1 VGSSAG
7 RENLGWLLGDGET
20 RGIALVF
27 LVGGLIMVLVAA
39 GAFLTRSYRTISA
52 LYLTQRETVEADAV
66 ELPANS
72 RAAVAGEATVD

>member
-1 VGSSAG
+1 MDSAAG
-7 RENLGWLLGDGET
+7 RGDFGWLLGEGEA

-27 LVGGLIMVLVAA
+27 LVGGLVMVLAAA
-39 GAFLTRSYRTISA
+39 GAFLTRSYRRISA